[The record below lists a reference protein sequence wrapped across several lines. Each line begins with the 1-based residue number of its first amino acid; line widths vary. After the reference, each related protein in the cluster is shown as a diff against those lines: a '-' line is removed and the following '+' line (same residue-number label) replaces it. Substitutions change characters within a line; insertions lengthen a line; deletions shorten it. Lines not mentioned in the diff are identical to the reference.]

1 VHKLSTKGGRGD
13 GTDLIQSDRHARGQW
28 PTVTDQAFRNSLLRL
43 YPCQSTPLIYSNPP
57 PVFEGSEFKDFIP
70 MGKKFKDFTFWGLGE
85 FFSGQ
90 ADFYLGTVQV
100 GRGVPEIFDF

>member
-1 VHKLSTKGGRGD
+1 
-13 GTDLIQSDRHARGQW
+13 
-28 PTVTDQAFRNSLLRL
+28 
-43 YPCQSTPLIYSNPP
+43 
-57 PVFEGSEFKDFIP
+57 